1 MSHNIRIIKVKEKDM
16 RIAVHHSTD
25 RLGTSFDR
33 MCTVE
38 APQTDVYEALEYA
51 YRYTNNINGSW
62 SRNDIENN
70 DDWNENVTQILPLED
85 GMGHR
90 STSMF
95 DRMLV
100 EGEWYEVAAMGF
112 EKMDAEAS
120 AASLDDV
127 LATIERRAAKRND
140 DKLAEKGLE
149 IIKQAR
155 AKSQSM
161 ATSERLK
168 SKAKKLTKKEIVAKM
183 IQREGLDNRKH
194 LTNLI
199 MTKLNVTKANAGVYI
214 YNYMRTI

>member
-1 MSHNIRIIKVKEKDM
+1 M
-16 RIAVHHSTD
+16 RIAVYHSAD
-25 RLGTSFDR
+25 RSGTSFDR

-51 YRYTNNINGSW
+51 YRYTNNISGSW
-62 SRNDIENN
+62 SRNNIANN
-70 DDWNENVTQILPLED
+70 ADWNENVTDIAPLED

-112 EKMDAEAS
+112 DKIDNSAE
-120 AASLDDV
+120 
-127 LATIERRAAKRND
+127 LAKVGE
-140 DKLAEKGLE
+140 E
-149 IIKQAR
+149 IIKQA
-155 AKSQSM
+155 
-161 ATSERLK
+161 
-168 SKAKKLTKKEIVAKM
+168 KAKKLTKKEIVAKM

-194 LTNLI
+194 LINLI

>member
-1 MSHNIRIIKVKEKDM
+1 M
-16 RIAVHHSTD
+16 RIAVYHSTD

-62 SRNDIENN
+62 SRNDIANN
-70 DDWNENVTQILPLED
+70 ADWNELVTEIAPLED

-112 EKMDAEAS
+112 EKMDVEAS

-140 DKLAEKGLE
+140 DKLAKVGKE
-149 IIKQAR
+149 IIKQA
-155 AKSQSM
+155 S
-161 ATSERLK
+161 T
-168 SKAKKLTKKEIVAKM
+168 KAKKLTKKEIVAKM

-199 MTKLNVTKANAGVYI
+199 MTKLSVTKANAGVYI

>member
-1 MSHNIRIIKVKEKDM
+1 M
-16 RIAVHHSTD
+16 RIAVYHSTD

-51 YRYTNNINGSW
+51 YRYTNNINRSW
-62 SRNDIENN
+62 SRNDIANN
-70 DDWNENVTQILPLED
+70 ADWNELVTDIAPLEN

-127 LATIERRAAKRND
+127 LAMIDRKAAKRNA
-140 DKLAEKGLE
+140 DKLAKVGQE
-149 IIKQAR
+149 IIKQAS
-155 AKSQSM
+155 AKSQSI
-161 ATSERLK
+161 AK
-168 SKAKKLTKKEIVAKM
+168 SPAKKQTKKELVAEM
-183 IQREGLDNRKH
+183 IERVGLEDRKAII
-194 LTNLI
+194 NLI
-199 MTKLNVTKANAGVYI
+199 VDTLNVTKANAGVYI
-214 YNYMRTI
+214 YNYKRAQ

>member
-1 MSHNIRIIKVKEKDM
+1 M
-16 RIAVHHSTD
+16 RIAVYHSTD

-62 SRNDIENN
+62 SRNDIANN
-70 DDWNENVTQILPLED
+70 ADWNELVTDIAPLVN

-112 EKMDAEAS
+112 EKMY
-120 AASLDDV
+120 
-127 LATIERRAAKRND
+127 ND
-140 DKLAEKGLE
+140 DDLAEIGEE
-149 IIKQAR
+149 IIEQA
-155 AKSQSM
+155 
-161 ATSERLK
+161 
-168 SKAKKLTKKEIVAKM
+168 KAKKMSNKEIVAQ
-183 IQREGLDNRKH
+183 IIEEHGDEFFAVTNHRKEIIEKIIN
-194 LTNLI
+194 T
-199 MTKLNVTKANAGVYI
+199 LNVTKANAGVYI
-214 YNYMRTI
+214 YNFKKARGL

>member
-1 MSHNIRIIKVKEKDM
+1 M
-16 RIAVHHSTD
+16 RIAVYHSTD

-62 SRNDIENN
+62 SRNTIANN
-70 DDWNENVTQILPLED
+70 ADWNELVTDIAPLVD

-112 EKMDAEAS
+112 EKMDVEAS
-120 AASLDDV
+120 AASLDDL
-127 LATIERRAAKRND
+127 LAKVG
-140 DKLAEKGLE
+140 KE
-149 IIKQAR
+149 IIKQA
-155 AKSQSM
+155 S
-161 ATSERLK
+161 T
-168 SKAKKLTKKEIVAKM
+168 KAKKLTKKEIVAKM

-199 MTKLNVTKANAGVYI
+199 MTKLSVTKANAGVYI